1 MKKVIVLL
9 MVAMCFTLTTFS
21 QVTNRSNEAPKRHL
35 NANMPSFRG
44 GDIEDFRVYI
54 QKTVKYSEEAVKEA
68 VTGTVYVGFVINR
81 RGKITDVKI
90 VRSVEERLDN
100 AVVKAVT
107 ESPDWKHNGHRRSV
121 NFTIPV
127 NFILK

>member
-1 MKKVIVLL
+1 

-54 QKTVKYSEEAVKEA
+54 QKTVKYSEEAVKEG
-68 VTGTVYVGFVINR
+68 VMGTVYVRFTISR
-81 RGKITDVKI
+81 KGKVTKTEI
-90 VRSVEERLDN
+90 VRSIEDCLI
-100 AVVKAVT
+100 T
-107 ESPDWKHNGHRRSV
+107 Q
-121 NFTIPV
+121 
-127 NFILK
+127 L